1 MYDLSLTDRTES
13 ASAEGVSLAPS
24 AHLRRRN
31 IVQNIA
37 VNIMRLG
44 TVVTVVITAGIIFSL
59 IAQMAIMVGIIG
71 LINFSLFQLM
81 DQQ

>member
-31 IVQNIA
+31 LVQKIA
-37 VNIMRLG
+37 VNIMRAG
-44 TVVTVVITAGIIFSL
+44 TVVTVLITFGIIFSL
-59 IAQMAIMVGIIG
+59 IPPTI
-71 LINFSLFQLM
+71 QLLGEIA
-81 DQQ
+81 DAGPLAVQPGP